1 MTAVGERKCGFDG
14 CNALEFRTSGYCL
27 RHKGGTS
34 DEKIPVILGKPG
46 VSGVKPLFDN
56 IGRTEIWWIPIIPLV
71 YPPILL
77 LAFPHIA
84 DVELGDA
91 APYFLYELVY
101 LLVWLFVMPVF
112 LTPVI
117 LPVYALYLVRINRRR
132 RENGASN
139 ILLTMFHII
148 SIAPTAIGFLLFWVW
163 ASAQGA

>member
-1 MTAVGERKCGFDG
+1 MDTDH
-14 CNALEFRTSGYCL
+14 S
-27 RHKGGTS
+27 
-34 DEKIPVILGKPG
+34 LGLPA
-46 VSGVKPLFDN
+46 N
-56 IGRTEIWWIPIIPLV
+56 
-71 YPPILL
+71 L

-117 LPVYALYLVRINRRR
+117 LPVYVLYLVRINRRR

-139 ILLTMFHII
+139 ILAHNVPYHFYCPNCNRLPPILGM
-148 SIAPTAIGFLLFWVW
+148 G
-163 ASAQGA
+163 